1 MNGLVFDIEKFA
13 IHDGPGIRTTVFLKG
28 CPLRCLWC
36 HNPESQDAGPEISF
50 TREKCIGCRYCESVC
65 PNHCIHDGV
74 FDRSHCIRCGKCAD
88 KCFAGARKV
97 IGKTMSVDEVLTEVL
112 KDKVFYDNSGGG
124 MTISGGEP
132 MFQADFTSELLRAAK
147 ANGLH
152 TCLDTCGYCEW
163 NQFEK
168 VLPYVDLFL
177 YDLKE
182 TDSTRHEE
190 YTGVPLEPIL
200 ENLRRLDRFEA
211 KMILRCPIIPG
222 LNWRDDHAD
231 GIAKIASELK
241 NLQQID
247 LLPYHPLGIAKTVHI
262 GRNPSFHCDHLIEQ
276 KELESFRQRVM
287 AQGSC
292 RLNSTSTFF
301 EPMLPES
308 AGKQNL
314 DTLYV
319 VNKK

>member
-28 CPLRCLWC
+28 CPLHCLWC

-50 TREKCIGCRYCESVC
+50 TPEKCIRCGYCESVC
-65 PNHCIHDGV
+65 PNHCIHDSV
-74 FDRSHCIRCGKCAD
+74 FDRSHCVRCGKCVE

-97 IGKTMSVDEVLTEVL
+97 IGKTMSVDEVLNEVL
-112 KDKVFYDNSGGG
+112 KDKVFYDHSGGG
-124 MTISGGEP
+124 MTLSGGEP
-132 MFQADFTSELLRAAK
+132 MFQADFAAELLKAAK

-182 TDSTRHEE
+182 TDSARHEE

-200 ENLRRLDRFEA
+200 ENLRRLDRSGA
-211 KMILRCPIIPG
+211 KMILRCPIIPS
-222 LNWRDDHAD
+222 LNLRDEHAEE
-231 GIAKIASELK
+231 IATIANNLK
-241 NLQQID
+241 NLQQIN
-247 LLPYHPLGIAKTVHI
+247 LLPYHPLGISKAVSI
-262 GRNPSFHCDHLIEQ
+262 GHLTPDVPREYVGKSTLDAFCEIIR
-276 KELESFRQRVM
+276 FRSHREV
-287 AQGSC
+287 
-292 RLNSTSTFF
+292 
-301 EPMLPES
+301 S
-308 AGKQNL
+308 ALSITTKLSKAEKWQ
-314 DTLYV
+314 
-319 VNKK
+319 